1 MRRDA
6 MALVRKCQGCQFFS
20 NQVHAPAAK
29 MAPIESPIPFEC
41 WGLVGLCDQP
51 STRNQQLE
59 VSARGGRLFHEV
71 GRGGTSY
78 DHLQGADRPIF
89 LEEHYLPLR
98 PTSRHNH
105 QKWDPIHLQLDE
117 GAVYP
122 IPDPASQHLQGSSR
136 VQQLD

>member
-1 MRRDA
+1 MRWLWYENARA
-6 MALVRKCQGCQFFS
+6 ANS
-20 NQVHAPAAK
+20 SQVHAPAAK

-59 VSARGGRLFHEV
+59 ARGGRLFHEV
-71 GRGGTSY
+71 GRVMTI
-78 DHLQGADRPIF
+78 GADRPIF

-122 IPDPASQHLQGSSR
+122 IPDPASQHRIIPSPTARLKSSAGASLQH
-136 VQQLD
+136 